1 MIGQYFPPDFGGAST
16 RSYNLARSLIMQNC
30 QVTVITSFPHYPHGN
45 IPKKYSGKFIVK
57 EEMDGI
63 KIIRTRI
70 QKLPHSTSIK
80 RIVLHL
86 TFIFSTLLALQHVK
100 NIDIIFSMNPN
111 FFAFFPAL
119 FYKFIFKKKIIRNID
134 DLWPEVFYDLGL
146 VKSKFVKKILNYIT
160 RKSYEIPV
168 ALIPV
173 SNGYVDTIV
182 KNYKISPEKIHVI
195 EQGVDFEKI
204 SKIQFTPKSRSSS
217 KTIMYSGALNLG
229 YDFKTVLRSAK
240 ILESKSISFI
250 IRGTG
255 EYSTGIKKFILQEK
269 IKNVILDTTLL
280 SNEELLSTLNSADIF
295 LLPMSSSK
303 IIDCGLPTKIMEYQ
317 ALGKP
322 IICISNGEAGRYIE
336 KTKSGLVTKSSD
348 PVKFANMVMKLIDD
362 EKLSDELGKNGLVNV
377 KNSLTLD
384 NIGKRILSIIN
395 NC

>member
-1 MIGQYFPPDFGGAST
+1 
-16 RSYNLARSLIMQNC
+16 
-30 QVTVITSFPHYPHGN
+30 
-45 IPKKYSGKFIVK
+45 
-57 EEMDGI
+57 
-63 KIIRTRI
+63 
-70 QKLPHSTSIK
+70 

-255 EYSTGIKKFILQEK
+255 EYSTEIKKFILQEK

-280 SNEELLSTLNSADIF
+280 SNEELLSTL
-295 LLPMSSSK
+295 
-303 IIDCGLPTKIMEYQ
+303 
-317 ALGKP
+317 
-322 IICISNGEAGRYIE
+322 
-336 KTKSGLVTKSSD
+336 
-348 PVKFANMVMKLIDD
+348 
-362 EKLSDELGKNGLVNV
+362 
-377 KNSLTLD
+377 
-384 NIGKRILSIIN
+384 
-395 NC
+395 